1 MYTFLY
7 LFCIPFFICFVY
19 LSLFALYT
27 FLNFVLYTF
36 LYLLCIPFLTLF
48 YIPFFICFVYHSLL
62 CFVYLSLFVLCTF
75 LNFVLY
81 TFLYLFCVP
90 FFTLFWI
97 PFFIC
102 FRGREGTRCRS
113 PRSNVVLVDVVDVM
127 VQSAVFLFFFPLLF
141 SLTLSRWQVLWSFER
156 LGKRKTSFADFHPFF
171 CFYCERD
178 GTRDTERERERQ
190 CKENKTDLLRIE
202 REREEKKKNN
212 FTLVLFV
219 LLLDH
224 RDTLAAVAEYPVKTT
239 TTKTTTTFTNSILT
253 SCSLVSFSKS

>member
-1 MYTFLY
+1 MLY
-7 LFCIPFFICFVY
+7 IPFFICFVY
-19 LSLFALYT
+19 LSLFVLYTFLNFALYLSLFVLYTFLYFVLYTFLNFALYT

-36 LYLLCIPFLTLF
+36 L
-48 YIPFFICFVYHSLL
+48 
-62 CFVYLSLFVLCTF
+62 
-75 LNFVLY
+75 NFVLY
-81 TFLYLFCVP
+81 TFLYLFWIP

-202 REREEKKKNN
+202 RERERGNKENN

>member
-1 MYTFLY
+1 MLYIPFFICFVYLSLFVLYTILY

-19 LSLFALYT
+19 HSLFVFYT
-27 FLNFVLYTF
+27 FL
-36 LYLLCIPFLTLF
+36 
-48 YIPFFICFVYHSLL
+48 ICFI
-62 CFVYLSLFVLCTF
+62 YLSLFVLYTF

-90 FFTLFWI
+90 FFTLFWFWI

>member
-19 LSLFALYT
+19 LSLF
-27 FLNFVLYTF
+27 VLYTF
-36 LYLLCIPFLTLF
+36 LYLF
-48 YIPFFICFVYHSLL
+48 YIPFFICFVY
-62 CFVYLSLFVLCTF
+62 LSLTLFYIPF
-75 LNFVLY
+75 FVLY